1 VEVFNLQAPS
11 LDEVDEVEDDID
23 PELAELDNLSSRS
36 SACDCPAHL
45 HDRET
50 PLYIDKGLS
59 QAFTVFPA
67 LAPPTQP
74 SEEVRPTTAPPPTS
88 LETPETGETSV
99 REEETKTTVHFLEFP
114 HKSYSYAVLEKKWSL

>member
-1 VEVFNLQAPS
+1 MLVMVVTLVTLGYCQVM
-11 LDEVDEVEDDID
+11 LVMVLTVDIQ
-23 PELAELDNLSSRS
+23 
-36 SACDCPAHL
+36 
-45 HDRET
+45 
-50 PLYIDKGLS
+50 GMS

-99 REEETKTTVHFLEFP
+99 REEETKTTIHFLEFP